1 MIQTI
6 QAKEI
11 TLLDLE
17 TSFGLQLVEDE
28 QFFREWQDN
37 LPEITNSQKQQLDR
51 VKASYTNLLKY
62 PPLLENTVKMVV
74 LSPLLDLA
82 DFYLSPF
89 HVKSEKSVEVSAVDE
104 GVRVKGQIDIL
115 VLFEQLVVVVVI
127 ESKQA
132 AFSVEVGKPQLLA
145 YMLAIYN
152 SDKPI
157 YGLICNGSSFIFVK
171 LIKQETPKYI
181 LSRLFYIFNPGN
193 ELYTVLSV
201 LKRLGQLARKAEPLG
216 EKRFIH
222 PPVTQNT
229 QLNSDS

>member
-1 MIQTI
+1 MVQTI

-17 TSFGLQLVEDE
+17 TSFGLELVENE

-51 VKASYTNLLKY
+51 VKASYANLLKY
-62 PPLLENTVKMVV
+62 SPLLENTVKMVV

-89 HVKSEKSVEVSAVDE
+89 HVKSEKSVEVSAEDE
-104 GVRVKGQIDIL
+104 GVKVKGQIDIL
-115 VLFEQLVVVVVI
+115 VLFEQLVVVVI

-132 AFSVEVGKPQLLA
+132 AFSVEVGKPQFLA
-145 YMLAIYN
+145 YMLAVSN
-152 SDKPI
+152 SDKPV

-171 LIKQETPKYI
+171 LIKQETPKYV

-201 LKRLGQLARKAEPLG
+201 LKRLGQLTRNG
-216 EKRFIH
+216 DR
-222 PPVTQNT
+222 
-229 QLNSDS
+229 